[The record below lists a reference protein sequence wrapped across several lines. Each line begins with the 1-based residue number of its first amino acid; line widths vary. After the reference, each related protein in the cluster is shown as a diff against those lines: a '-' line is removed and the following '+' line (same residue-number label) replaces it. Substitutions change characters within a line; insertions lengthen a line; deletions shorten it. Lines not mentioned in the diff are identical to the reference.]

1 MTQPNL
7 TEAKT
12 GSVPGAIPEGNTG
25 STPVEKPE
33 NPALRGQLLIV
44 DDEEEILKALRRQ
57 FRRDYDIFVARSA
70 EEGYKIMIETPIQV
84 IISDQRMPGMNGAD
98 FFGKVKS
105 EFPDAMRLLLTG
117 YADIQA
123 VIAAINEGSI
133 YRYITKPWDPIE
145 LDTIV
150 REAFNRFTLMVQ
162 NRRLM
167 QELQQQNALLEQRVS
182 ERTAALEE
190 ANRNLQVLATQ
201 KNAFLGMAAHDL
213 RTPITV
219 VQGFADLLV
228 HTRANPEDT
237 KEFVGI
243 IRDTLNQMLSLLDDI
258 LDITAIESGK
268 LTLRPDVVDV
278 KKFVERIL
286 KLNRYIGAQKQIAL
300 VADLE
305 PNLPAMAFD
314 PQRIEQV
321 LNNLIGNAFKFSYTD
336 KSVTVRV
343 RRSDKAVEFSVIDQG
358 QGIPADE
365 IDKVFGEFQRV
376 STRPTADE
384 HSTGLGLSICKRIVN
399 LHEGQIGVESE
410 VGTGSRFFFTL
421 PLVTDDDV

>member
-1 MTQPNL
+1 MNSDSLTLIQHELRLHDRAMAATSCGITIADAAAPDMPLIYVNAAFERITGYPEREVIGRNCRFLQRDDRDQP
-7 TEAKT
+7 
-12 GSVPGAIPEGNTG
+12 G
-25 STPVEKPE
+25 
-33 NPALRGQLLIV
+33 LI
-44 DDEEEILKALRRQ
+44 DLRRALQ
-57 FRRDYDIFVARSA
+57 AGEDCTITLRNYRRDGSLFWNELYTSPVFDDAGRLTHFVGIQTDVTVRIEA
-70 EEGYKIMIETPIQV
+70 EENL
-84 IISDQRMPGMNGAD
+84 QR
-98 FFGKVKS
+98 
-105 EFPDAMRLLLTG
+105 
-117 YADIQA
+117 Q
-123 VIAAINEGSI
+123 
-133 YRYITKPWDPIE
+133 
-145 LDTIV
+145 
-150 REAFNRFTLMVQ
+150 RE
-162 NRRLM
+162 
-167 QELQQQNALLEQRVS
+167 
-182 ERTAALEE
+182 ALEE
-190 ANRNLQVLATQ
+190 ANQHLQTLIAQ
-201 KNAFLGMAAHDL
+201 KNAFMGMAAHDL

-305 PNLPAMAFD
+305 PNLPTMAFD

-321 LNNLIGNAFKFSYTD
+321 LNNLIGNAFKFSHPD
-336 KSVTVRV
+336 KTVTVRV
-343 RRSDKAVEFSVIDQG
+343 RKLDKAVEFSVIDQG

-376 STRPTADE
+376 STKPTADE
-384 HSTGLGLSICKRIVN
+384 HSTGLGLSIVKRIVN
-399 LHEGQIGVESE
+399 LHGGEIGVESE
-410 VGTGSRFFFTL
+410 VGVGSRFFFTL
-421 PLVTDDDV
+421 PLVTDDD

>member
-1 MTQPNL
+1 MTAPSQP
-7 TEAKT
+7 E
-12 GSVPGAIPEGNTG
+12 SPEVNTG
-25 STPVEKPE
+25 LLSEDRAEGKAGSAAAAA
-33 NPALRGQLLIV
+33 NQRGQLLIV

-57 FRRDYDIFVARSA
+57 FRRDYDVYVARSA

-105 EFPDAMRLLLTG
+105 EFPDATRLLLTG

-133 YRYITKPWDPIE
+133 YRYITKPWDPTE

-150 REAFNRFTLMVQ
+150 REAFKRFELIVQ
-162 NRRLM
+162 NRHLM
-167 QELQQQNALLEQRVS
+167 QELQAQNTQLEQRVR

-190 ANRNLQVLATQ
+190 ANQHMQVLITQ
-201 KNAFLGMAAHDL
+201 KDAFLGMAAHDL

-228 HTRANPEDT
+228 HARANPEDT

-243 IRDTLNQMLSLLDDI
+243 IRDTLNQMLGLLDDI
-258 LDITAIESGK
+258 LDITAIASGK
-268 LTLRPDVVDV
+268 LTLRPDVVEI
-278 KKFVERIL
+278 KSFVERIV
-286 KLNRYIGAQKQIAL
+286 KLNRYIGAQKQITL
-300 VADLE
+300 VTDLE
-305 PNLPAMAFD
+305 PKLPAMAFD

-336 KSVTVRV
+336 KTVTVRV
-343 RRSDKAVEFSVIDQG
+343 RRVDQSVEFSVIDQG
-358 QGIPADE
+358 QGIRADE

-376 STRPTADE
+376 STKPTADE
-384 HSTGLGLSICKRIVN
+384 HSTGLGLSICKRIVQ
-399 LHEGQIGVESE
+399 LHEGHIGVESE
-410 VGTGSRFFFTL
+410 FGVGSRFFFTL
-421 PLVTDDDV
+421 PLITDDDDV

>member
-1 MTQPNL
+1 MMTEQIKPDA
-7 TEAKT
+7 EAKET
-12 GSVPGAIPEGNTG
+12 RQVKG
-25 STPVEKPE
+25 STVT
-33 NPALRGQLLIV
+33 RGQLLIV
-44 DDEEEILKALRRQ
+44 DDEEEILKALKRQ
-57 FRRDYDIFVARSA
+57 FRRDYDVFVARSA
-70 EEGYKIMIETPIQV
+70 EEGYKIMIETPIHV
-84 IISDQRMPGMNGAD
+84 IISDQRMPGMNGAE

-123 VIAAINEGSI
+123 VIAAINDGNI
-133 YRYITKPWDPIE
+133 FRYITKPWDAVE

-150 REAFNRFTLMVQ
+150 RDAFERYTLIVQ

-167 QELQQQNALLEQRVS
+167 QELQEHNTQLEQRVS
-182 ERTAALEE
+182 ERTTALEE
-190 ANRNLQVLATQ
+190 ANEHLQALAAQ

-219 VQGFADLLV
+219 VQGFTDLLV
-228 HTRANPEDT
+228 HARANPEDT

-268 LTLRPDVVDV
+268 LTLRPDVVDP
-278 KKFVERIL
+278 KRFVERIV
-286 KLNRYIGAQKQIAL
+286 KLNRFIGEQKQIGL
-300 VADLE
+300 VADLDA
-305 PNLPAMAFD
+305 NLPAMAFD

-321 LNNLIGNAFKFSYTD
+321 LNNLIGNAFKFSHSETT
-336 KSVTVRV
+336 VTVRV
-343 RRSDKAVEFSVIDQG
+343 KKLDKAVEFSVIDQG

-376 STRPTADE
+376 STKPTADE
-384 HSTGLGLSICKRIVN
+384 HSTGLGLSICKRIVA
-399 LHEGQIGVESE
+399 LHKGQIGVESE

-421 PLVTDDDV
+421 PLISEEDEDDEA

>member
-1 MTQPNL
+1 MTQPSQA
-7 TEAKT
+7 E
-12 GSVPGAIPEGNTG
+12 SPEVNTG
-25 STPVEKPE
+25 VLAEDQAEGKAGS
-33 NPALRGQLLIV
+33 ALEAVLQRGQLLIV

-57 FRRDYDIFVARSA
+57 FRRDYDVYVARSA

-105 EFPDAMRLLLTG
+105 EFPDAIRLLLTG

-133 YRYITKPWDPIE
+133 YRYITKPWDPTE

-150 REAFNRFTLMVQ
+150 REAFNRFKLIVQ

-167 QELQQQNALLEQRVS
+167 QELQEQNAQLEQRVR

-190 ANRNLQVLATQ
+190 ANQHMQTLITQ
-201 KNAFLGMAAHDL
+201 KDAFLGMAAHDL

-228 HTRANPEDT
+228 HARANPEDT

-258 LDITAIESGK
+258 LDITAIASGK
-268 LTLRPDVVDV
+268 LTLRPDVVEV
-278 KKFVERIL
+278 KTFVERIV

-305 PNLPAMAFD
+305 PKLPAMAFD

-321 LNNLIGNAFKFSYTD
+321 LNNLISNAFKFSHTD
-336 KSVTVRV
+336 KTVTVRV
-343 RRSDKAVEFSVIDQG
+343 RRIDQSVEFSVIDQG

-376 STRPTADE
+376 STKPTADE
-384 HSTGLGLSICKRIVN
+384 HSTGLGLSICKRIVQ

-410 VGTGSRFFFTL
+410 VGVGSRFFFTL
-421 PLVTDDDV
+421 PLITDDEEE